1 MTEPSECPWTT
12 GAHGRRLYRDAR
24 GNYYEGIGRAG
35 RKPVPTIVEDL
46 VKRAFFVTL
55 ALILFLTAGLS
66 TADGS
71 SRWTRSVSRF
81 ECGSRLV
88 AVGDSRFEVLRKCGE
103 PSWRD
108 AWQEER
114 LERVGGVPY
123 FDGSPFYAS
132 RDPILVNVHVLI
144 EEWVYNRGPSRFM
157 RILRF
162 ENNRLIDIQVGDY
175 GY

>member
-1 MTEPSECPWTT
+1 M
-12 GAHGRRLYRDAR
+12 
-24 GNYYEGIGRAG
+24 
-35 RKPVPTIVEDL
+35 EDP
-46 VKRAFFVTL
+46 VKRAILITL
-55 ALILFLTAGLS
+55 SLVLFLAAGLC

-108 AWQEER
+108 AWEEER

-123 FDGSPFYAS
+123 FNGSPFYAS
-132 RDPILVNVHVLI
+132 RVPILVNVHVLV
-144 EEWVYNRGPSRFM
+144 EEWVYNRGPTRFM
-157 RILRF
+157 RVLRF

>member
-1 MTEPSECPWTT
+1 MGCDFTGMIGETSLNIQGSQGGNPFPWSVEEP
-12 GAHGRRLYRDAR
+12 
-24 GNYYEGIGRAG
+24 
-35 RKPVPTIVEDL
+35 
-46 VKRAFFVTL
+46 VKRAIFVTL
-55 ALILFLTAGLS
+55 VLIFGLTAGLP

-71 SRWTRSVSRF
+71 SRWSRSVSRF

-108 AWQEER
+108 AWEEER
-114 LERVGGVPY
+114 LERVGGIPY

-132 RDPILVNVHVLI
+132 RVPTLVNVHVLV
-144 EEWVYNRGPSRFM
+144 EEWVYNRGPTRFM
-157 RILRF
+157 RVLRF

>member
-1 MTEPSECPWTT
+1 MKS
-12 GAHGRRLYRDAR
+12 GRGENAVSTDA
-24 GNYYEGIGRAG
+24 EKA
-35 RKPVPTIVEDL
+35 
-46 VKRAFFVTL
+46 VKRVLMVIAAFVLCL
-55 ALILFLTAGLS
+55 ASGLLTVDA
-66 TADGS
+66 S

-108 AWQEER
+108 AWEEER

-132 RDPILVNVHVLI
+132 RVPILVNVHVLV
-144 EEWVYNRGPSRFM
+144 EEWVYNRGSSRFM

-162 ENNRLIDIQVGDY
+162 ENNRLVDIQVGDY
-175 GY
+175 GF